1 MQESVNSIEQHHK
14 HIARVVVA
22 VVYRSCYLHVVFAS
36 GSKAVPWLTEFLVV
50 VVASSFTGPVVNDLG
65 DVTTQTNA
73 NVLSNEAILRL
84 MSRVAVNIVLEGTP
98 VSILLGFC
106 GKISTPILGGVGD
119 EKHCK
124 IINVH

>member
-1 MQESVNSIEQHHK
+1 M
-14 HIARVVVA
+14 
-22 VVYRSCYLHVVFAS
+22 FAS

-106 GKISTPILGGVGD
+106 GKISTPILGGGGD
-119 EKHCK
+119 EKHYQFVK
-124 IINVH
+124 SSMYTRAYRV